1 MQMVRLLLSLLLLP
15 ALVAHAGDTGR
26 VPQTAR
32 ELWAGLDPAAEP
44 LDVQVVK
51 EWEDG
56 DAGLRYL
63 LYTVGTLKGRKPRM
77 AAYYAFPR
85 GGRSLPAILHLHGG
99 GQRASSDTVR
109 YWTKL
114 GYAAMSINWG
124 GKPVEGDDAPNT
136 DWAGLAAGF
145 REPRHH
151 NDVSPGQDTLHD
163 VPHPAN
169 SSWHLC
175 ALAARRA
182 LTFLQQQPEVD
193 GGRLGLTGHSMGG
206 RLTVLTAIDP
216 RVKAAVP
223 SVGGSGFLYD
233 DLWGIPG
240 SSRHMREHLGLYNRT
255 VDCRSYWP
263 LIRCPVLF
271 LGATN
276 DFNSPTELVVQGLS
290 RLQHDRWRLVLAPHL
305 NHRFTTTT
313 YAARPL
319 WFEAHLKGTLAFP
332 KTPAAELALKTDDG
346 VPALEVEPDGATPH
360 RIVGVDVYYGYA
372 RDPRNRFWRDAQAA
386 RVGGR
391 WEGRCPVMALD
402 EPLFAFANVTYDTG
416 RAIPMPPGYDRQT
429 SRLTVTSQYC
439 AAYPKD
445 LRAAG
450 VRATEKPRRL
460 IDDFARGWHD
470 WYRLSAGNR
479 HHWYFATRKIADP
492 AWVGPRGAQ
501 LCFEI
506 RTAEAGNH
514 LGVVADTNTW
524 RGYTGRKRNRY
535 VAVVPLPR
543 AGWPRVALAAGQLKD
558 AKGRPLDDWHEI
570 TELAFTPAD
579 KATDDDKAHPPWKG
593 DPPQLRDL
601 RWVGGTHVPRP
612 KPYLRAS
619 QQRLGKA
626 AEGPTRKFR
635 RAVEG
640 SVRRERE
647 PD

>member
-240 SSRHMREHLGLYNRT
+240 SSRHMREHISASTTERWT
-255 VDCRSYWP
+255 A
-263 LIRCPVLF
+263 
-271 LGATN
+271 GATGH
-276 DFNSPTELVVQGLS
+276 SS
-290 RLQHDRWRLVLAPHL
+290 AAPSCSS
-305 NHRFTTTT
+305 
-313 YAARPL
+313 ARPTTSTRPPS
-319 WFEAHLKGTLAFP
+319 WSS
-332 KTPAAELALKTDDG
+332 
-346 VPALEVEPDGATPH
+346 
-360 RIVGVDVYYGYA
+360 
-372 RDPRNRFWRDAQAA
+372 
-386 RVGGR
+386 
-391 WEGRCPVMALD
+391 
-402 EPLFAFANVTYDTG
+402 
-416 RAIPMPPGYDRQT
+416 RA
-429 SRLTVTSQYC
+429 
-439 AAYPKD
+439 
-445 LRAAG
+445 
-450 VRATEKPRRL
+450 
-460 IDDFARGWHD
+460 
-470 WYRLSAGNR
+470 SAGSSTTDGGSSSPPTSTTASR
-479 HHWYFATRKIADP
+479 PPPTQRAPCGSR
-492 AWVGPRGAQ
+492 
-501 LCFEI
+501 
-506 RTAEAGNH
+506 RT
-514 LGVVADTNTW
+514 
-524 RGYTGRKRNRY
+524 
-535 VAVVPLPR
+535 
-543 AGWPRVALAAGQLKD
+543 
-558 AKGRPLDDWHEI
+558 
-570 TELAFTPAD
+570 
-579 KATDDDKAHPPWKG
+579 
-593 DPPQLRDL
+593 
-601 RWVGGTHVPRP
+601 
-612 KPYLRAS
+612 
-619 QQRLGKA
+619 
-626 AEGPTRKFR
+626 
-635 RAVEG
+635 
-640 SVRRERE
+640 
-647 PD
+647 